1 MGQPRIPPTPVET
14 NLSGK
19 TIIITGG
26 NAGLGYEAARQYLT
40 LGANRLILACRS
52 VPKGEE
58 AAASLRADPAVKKSN
73 PDASIEVF
81 ELDLDDYQSGFSFA
95 NKVKEQVKE
104 LDILL
109 NNGGRI
115 ALGYEKS
122 KSNHEQNMQVN
133 CYTHLLIS
141 LELFPLLRSTAAIRG
156 LPSRITFTGSGTQ
169 ITQNTL
175 TKKPIS
181 PDGTVLGHFDD
192 EANYNKYFRYA
203 DTKTVINAYARRLA
217 ALAPAEVIVN
227 NPCPGLVQTGF
238 DKNLPF
244 YLRLPMVLVRRAMGR
259 TVEEGA
265 RTLVYA
271 SAVAGPEVNGKF
283 LQHNKV
289 DPGAAFLNEPEGEK
303 FINKLWKE
311 SVQDIAAVDPSLS
324 SYA

>member
-1 MGQPRIPPTPVET
+1 MTELSERVLI
-14 NLSGK
+14 NL
-19 TIIITGG
+19 
-26 NAGLGYEAARQYLT
+26 
-40 LGANRLILACRS
+40 
-52 VPKGEE
+52 
-58 AAASLRADPAVKKSN
+58 
-73 PDASIEVF
+73 
-81 ELDLDDYQSGFSFA
+81 FA
-95 NKVKEQVKE
+95 NK
-104 LDILL
+104 
-109 NNGGRI
+109 
-115 ALGYEKS
+115 
-122 KSNHEQNMQVN
+122 VN

-181 PDGTVLGHFDD
+181 PDSTVIGHFDD

-203 DTKTVINAYARRLA
+203 DTKTVVNAYVRRLA
-217 ALAPAEVIVN
+217 ALAPSEVIAN

-244 YLRLPMVLVRRAMGR
+244 YLRLPMALVRKAMGR

-271 SAVAGPEVNGKF
+271 SAVAGPEANGKF

-289 DPGAAFLNEPEGEK
+289 DP
-303 FINKLWKE
+303 
-311 SVQDIAAVDPSLS
+311 
-324 SYA
+324 

>member
-26 NAGLGYEAARQYLT
+26 NSGLGYEAARQYLT

-52 VPKGEE
+52 TPKGEE
-58 AAASLRADPAVKKSN
+58 AAASLRADPAVKKAN
-73 PDASIEVF
+73 PGASIEVF
-81 ELDLDDYQSGFSFA
+81 ELDLDDYQSGLRFSK
-95 NKVKEQVKE
+95 KVKDEVKE

-109 NNGGRI
+109 NNGGHM

-122 KSNHEQNMQVN
+122 KSDHERQMQVN

-169 ITQNTL
+169 VTQNTL

-181 PDGTVLGHFDD
+181 PDSTVLGHFDD

-203 DTKTVINAYARRLA
+203 DTKTVVNAYVRRLA
-217 ALAPAEVIVN
+217 ALAPAEVIAN

-244 YLRLPMVLVRRAMGR
+244 YLKLPMALVRRAMGR

-271 SAVAGPEVNGKF
+271 SAVAGSEVNGKF

-289 DPGAAFLNEPEGEK
+289 DP
-303 FINKLWKE
+303 
-311 SVQDIAAVDPSLS
+311 
-324 SYA
+324 